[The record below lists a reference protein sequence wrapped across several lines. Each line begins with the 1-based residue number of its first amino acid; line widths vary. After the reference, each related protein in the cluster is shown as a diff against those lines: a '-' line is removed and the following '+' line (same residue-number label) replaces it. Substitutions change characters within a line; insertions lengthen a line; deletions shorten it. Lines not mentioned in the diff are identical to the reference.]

1 MTIVKFR
8 IDPENPPRPDTAELR
23 ALAALPDEDIDYSDI
38 PELDAEWF
46 AKAKVVMPQGPNK
59 QMTVRFDSD
68 VVEWF
73 KARGRGYQTHMN
85 AVLREYM
92 KAQQK

>member
-1 MTIVKFR
+1 MSTVKFR
-8 IDPENPPRPDTAELR
+8 IDPSKPPRLDPDEVK
-23 ALAALPDEDIDYSDI
+23 ALAALPDEDIDFSDI

-46 AKAKVVMPQGPNK
+46 AKARVVMPPGPKK

-68 VVEWF
+68 VVDWF

-85 AVLREYM
+85 AVLREYV
-92 KAQQK
+92 KAQRK